1 MLLVIGNVD
10 LFPFIFYS
18 EQHRGTVLPSLM
30 NQQKWLSFADEGQE
44 IALVSAFEY
53 NYVFLIKLYNLI

>member
-18 EQHRGTVLPSLM
+18 EQHRGIVLPSLM